1 MVTNMDISLSKQET
15 SLVDVLWNLY
25 ALQTANVK
33 KAFRWKIENDRMAD
47 AETAET
53 ITDTDHYREAMD
65 DVKEGRVTRYNSLK
79 DFYKEMGVA

>member
-33 KAFRWKIENDRMAD
+33 KAFRWKIENDRMVD
-47 AETAET
+47 AETTET
-53 ITDTDHYREAMD
+53 IIDTDHYREAMD

-79 DFYKEMGVA
+79 DFYKEMGV

>member
-33 KAFRWKIENDRMAD
+33 KAFRWKIENDRLAD

-53 ITDTDHYREAMD
+53 ITNTAHYREAMD

-79 DFYKEMGVA
+79 DFYKEMGV

>member
-25 ALQTANVK
+25 TLQTINVK
-33 KAFRWKIENDRMAD
+33 KAFRWKIENDTLAD
-47 AETAET
+47 TEPDEKITETA
-53 ITDTDHYREAMD
+53 HYREAMD

-79 DFYKEMGVA
+79 DFYKEMGV